1 MRGREEA
8 QGMDVFERLF
18 RRTKAA
24 VILMGVALLV
34 LGVAMFVS
42 PIGATLAIVQI
53 AGWTLVIVGAVT
65 LLNCWAHRSA
75 ELRQADLVIGLIE
88 LVPGALLVTMPEA
101 FVAVVYVLIGVI
113 IMVTGVNDVAEAGA
127 VRRLGLPG
135 AGWRFVLGVLTL
147 AAGAFVVASP
157 FAMAEFVMLVAGL
170 ALVFDGITEI
180 VAGVRMR

>member
-1 MRGREEA
+1 
-8 QGMDVFERLF
+8 MDIFDRLF

-42 PIGATLAIVQI
+42 PIGATLLIVQI
-53 AGWTLVIVGAVT
+53 VGWTLVIAGAAT
-65 LLNCWAHRSA
+65 LLNAWARRSA
-75 ELRQADLVIGLIE
+75 ELRQADLVIGLVE
-88 LVPGALLVTMPEA
+88 LVPGALLVTMPET
-101 FVAVVYVLIGVI
+101 FVGIVYVLIGVVI
-113 IMVTGVNDVAEAGA
+113 LVTGVNDICEAGA

-135 AGWRFVLGVLTL
+135 AGWRFVLGVLTFV
-147 AAGAFVVASP
+147 AGAFVVMAP

-180 VAGVRMR
+180 VAGVRMQ